1 VKSAFTAKSRTSE
14 GDVLFTV
21 KNNCGN
27 DILPGFWTSNPPL
40 NGGALL
46 SSGQSVS
53 FSLPAGISGQELI
66 VKIMV
71 NLNVKLAIVAHQL
84 NVFVELVKQ
93 QLFLL
98 NFF

>member
-53 FSLPAGISGQELI
+53 FSL
-66 VKIMV
+66 
-71 NLNVKLAIVAHQL
+71 AIVAHQL